1 MFEKVKVLYFV
12 DRLLIGGI
20 QTFILNNIKHIDRE
34 KVQIDFLILDDGNVY
49 DAEKQLADE
58 GYNIYRL
65 KGIWVNRI
73 TDYLKYSKSL
83 DEFFSKHCDYK
94 VIHYHSSS
102 KNFLVMKKAKKY
114 GIPVRIAHSH
124 SIDFQTNNYL
134 KKVLGNIFKIFL
146 VKNSTDFF
154 ACSENAGKWLFG
166 ENITKTEKFHIVHN
180 AVDIEKFKYNEEKR
194 NQIRKQLG
202 IANDTI
208 VYGHV
213 GRLNPEKNHKF
224 LIGLFKLINEEQ
236 ENSKLLLL
244 GTGKLENE
252 LKAKVNELDLSD
264 KVIFAGFVDNVNEYM
279 SAMDVFIFP
288 STFEGLG
295 LVLIEAQA
303 NGLKCYASKNAVPN
317 EAKVSEQLEFIELD
331 KGQKYWAEHILK
343 SKNDRCDVCK
353 AIEKSG
359 YKIENM
365 CKYLESFYTSNE
377 NSI

>member
-1 MFEKVKVLYFV
+1 MSKKVKVLYFV

-49 DAEKQLADE
+49 DAEKNLADE

-134 KKVLGNIFKIFL
+134 KKVLGNIFKTFL

-166 ENITKTEKFHIVHN
+166 EKITKSEKFHIVHN

-194 NQIRKQLG
+194 NQIREQLG

-224 LIGLFKLINEEQ
+224 LIDLFKLINEEQ

-244 GTGKLENE
+244 GTGKLEGE
-252 LKAKVNELDLSD
+252 LKAYVNELELSD
-264 KVIFAGFVDNVNEYM
+264 KVIFAGFVDNVNEYI

-303 NGLKCYASKNAVPN
+303 NGLKCYASKNYIPE
-317 EAKVSEQLEFIELD
+317 EAKVSEQLEFIDLN
-331 KGQKYWAEHILK
+331 KGIDHWRCVILNN
-343 SKNDRCDVCK
+343 KNKRIDVK
-353 AIEKSG
+353 QQIYLNG
-359 YKIENM
+359 YDILETS
-365 CKYLESFYTSNE
+365 KYLENFYMN
-377 NSI
+377 